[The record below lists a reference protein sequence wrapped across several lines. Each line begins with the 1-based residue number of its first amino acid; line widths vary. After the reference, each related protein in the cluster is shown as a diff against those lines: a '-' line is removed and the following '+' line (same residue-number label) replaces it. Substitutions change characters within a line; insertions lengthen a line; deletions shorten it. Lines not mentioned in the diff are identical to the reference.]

1 MPRPASGTSA
11 APIHCPQGVR
21 PVRRLGATLLSLG
34 LLLHAVPAW
43 AQFGGGG
50 PTEVGVVALE
60 MGAAP
65 YQVVLPGRAVA
76 HDQTEIRPRVEGL
89 VEEIPY
95 RAGTR
100 VEAGALLFRLETDT
114 YDVALAAAEAQLASA
129 QATETAAQ
137 AQVDRYERL
146 EGVGSTQSDLDQARA
161 ELASARASVKAAE
174 SSLKSARLNLERTEI
189 RSPIAGIVDL
199 AQVSEG
205 ALVTANQ
212 SQALTTVTTIDPI
225 YVDVQES
232 SARMLRVRKRLE
244 EGSLTRTDDL
254 DIGLVLE
261 TGDTY
266 EGQGR
271 MVSPRSEV
279 STTTGTVDFRIEFD
293 NPERVILPGQFLRV
307 TITLGETQAIL
318 VPQRAT
324 SRGSD
329 GSLTAFVAE
338 GDTARRVTL
347 TAQGTWQNAWIV
359 TEGVAQGDQ
368 LIVDGLQ
375 NLRDGAAISTVPVTI
390 NAAGLVEDQAA
401 ADGDADVAAA
411 GE

>member
-1 MPRPASGTSA
+1 MYRKA
-11 APIHCPQGVR
+11 
-21 PVRRLGATLLSLG
+21 
-34 LLLHAVPAW
+34 
-43 AQFGGGG
+43 
-50 PTEVGVVALE
+50 
-60 MGAAP
+60 
-65 YQVVLPGRAVA
+65 LPG
-76 HDQTEIRPRVEGL
+76 L
-89 VEEIPY
+89 
-95 RAGTR
+95 
-100 VEAGALLFRLETDT
+100 
-114 YDVALAAAEAQLASA
+114 
-129 QATETAAQ
+129 
-137 AQVDRYERL
+137 
-146 EGVGSTQSDLDQARA
+146 
-161 ELASARASVKAAE
+161 
-174 SSLKSARLNLERTEI
+174 
-189 RSPIAGIVDL
+189 
-199 AQVSEG
+199 
-205 ALVTANQ
+205 
-212 SQALTTVTTIDPI
+212 
-225 YVDVQES
+225 
-232 SARMLRVRKRLE
+232 LRVRKRLQ

-338 GDTARRVTL
+338 GDTARQVTL
-347 TAQGTWQNAWIV
+347 IAQGTWQNAWIV
-359 TEGVAQGDQ
+359 TEGVAPGDQ

-390 NAAGLVEDQAA
+390 NAAGLVEDQAPT
-401 ADGDADVAAA
+401 DADTAAA